1 MLAYRINILCCDN
14 LLQPSHIKD
23 ATLLEKKSRNLK
35 EQLTV
40 TNMKV
45 ISPFYWQWSPTS
57 CTLVSCHMLFMTK
70 TSLYLINFQFSQQG
84 LIKLFP
90 NLNSRN
96 TTTWHRN
103 IHNLHTMWQQT
114 QKTIRDKLKTT
125 TPQPTLNL
133 WHFPKALFFH
143 YFLIKLNLGYL
154 SSLLSLWVMATNRK
168 SKPIVGKIL
177 KGKLTDLWKC
187 NLKTL
192 MASILGVVAFIRQPL

>member
-1 MLAYRINILCCDN
+1 
-14 LLQPSHIKD
+14 
-23 ATLLEKKSRNLK
+23 
-35 EQLTV
+35 
-40 TNMKV
+40 MKV

-70 TSLYLINFQFSQQG
+70 HSLYLINFQCTWQQG

-96 TTTWHRN
+96 TTTWQEYPQLKYNVATNSKNDQRQ
-103 IHNLHTMWQQT
+103 I
-114 QKTIRDKLKTT
+114 KTT

-133 WHFPKALFFH
+133 RHFPKALFFH

-192 MASILGVVAFIRQPL
+192 MASILGVVAFIRQPI

>member
-1 MLAYRINILCCDN
+1 MLWY

-70 TSLYLINFQFSQQG
+70 HSLYLINFQCTWQQG

-96 TTTWHRN
+96 TTTWQEYPQLKYNVATNSKNDQRQ
-103 IHNLHTMWQQT
+103 I
-114 QKTIRDKLKTT
+114 KTT

-168 SKPIVGKIL
+168 SKPLVGKIL